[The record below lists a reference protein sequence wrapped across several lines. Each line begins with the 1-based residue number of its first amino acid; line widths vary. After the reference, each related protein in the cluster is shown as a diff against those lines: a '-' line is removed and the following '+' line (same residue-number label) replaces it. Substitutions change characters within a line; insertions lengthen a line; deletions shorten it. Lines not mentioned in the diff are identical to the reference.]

1 MKLLRVQPSSEP
13 ASGCSIFGLQVSAG
27 TRRSPCSR
35 LLHYLISKMV
45 PWTQHPGNGDKFF
58 FQASGRIFK
67 LHQKWAGVPV
77 KLYLPCFERIT
88 WVSRSNSI
96 FGKRKIS
103 ELLRGAGKT
112 AYNCLI
118 FKVVPAGRVRKTSP
132 MRRGLKH
139 DLIRWDKLVFIDHVR
154 KTSPM
159 RRARNGKHGKKSQC
173 S

>member
-1 MKLLRVQPSSEP
+1 
-13 ASGCSIFGLQVSAG
+13 
-27 TRRSPCSR
+27 
-35 LLHYLISKMV
+35 
-45 PWTQHPGNGDKFF
+45 
-58 FQASGRIFK
+58 
-67 LHQKWAGVPV
+67 VPV

-118 FKVVPAGRVRKTSP
+118 FKVVPAGRVRRTSP
-132 MRRGLKH
+132 MRRGLKLDLGQH
-139 DLIRWDKLVFIDHVR
+139 PDPQQPLVRTTSLIRR
-154 KTSPM
+154 A
-159 RRARNGKHGKKSQC
+159 ARNGKNGKKSQC